1 MRRPTHRWTR
11 LSAVAVALTTWLV
24 GVLVGAWPRDAGAED
39 RVIVRGNYYRE
50 ASTRVLQPEVSVS
63 VDVPDERLS
72 LGAAYML
79 DAISSASIAS
89 GAAEVTGGDAVFTEV
104 RHETTAFAS
113 SKIRNWG
120 FGGFF
125 RYSTETDYIS
135 RSLGA
140 NLSRDLLSRSVT
152 LSLSYAYNFDR
163 FFRIQNNTGARAP
176 WCSGNVPIEE
186 CTDGGHGKGSN
197 LLQVHYLSG
206 GYTHALHK
214 TLLGMATV
222 EVAHARGPQDNP
234 YRGAQIPS
242 ATYETHPYL
251 RTRVAPTIA
260 ARWKI
265 VPAKMVIEPRYRFTT
280 DTWDIQTHAID
291 MRLHFRVLTHLLL
304 RLRYRFY
311 TQNSAFFFREA
322 GDYLEPTGE
331 CTRDAPENC
340 ATADPKMG
348 AWVSHTPGVQ
358 LTYEFDGIAAKVPAL
373 RWLERGWIQATYNH
387 VFQTNRFG
395 YARLGSLA
403 LSFAF

>member
-1 MRRPTHRWTR
+1 MPRPTTRWPR
-11 LSAVAVALTTWLV
+11 LASLTLALTTWLV
-24 GVLVGAWPRDAGAED
+24 GVLAMAWPSDAVAED
-39 RVIVRGNYYRE
+39 RVIMRGNYYRE
-50 ASTRVLQPEVSVS
+50 ASTRVLQPEVSVT

-79 DAISSASIAS
+79 DAISSASIAA
-89 GAAEVTGGDAVFTEV
+89 GTAEVTGGDAVFTEI
-104 RHETTAFAS
+104 RHETTAFAA
-113 SKIRNWG
+113 SKIRKWG

-135 RSLGA
+135 RSIGA
-140 NLSRDLLSRSVT
+140 NASRDLLANSVT
-152 LSLSYAYNFDR
+152 LSLNYAYNFDR

-176 WCSGNVPIEE
+176 WCSGNVAIENCE
-186 CTDGGHGKGSN
+186 DGGSGRGSN
-197 LLQVHYLSG
+197 LLQVHYVG
-206 GYTHALHK
+206 AGYTHALHK
-214 TLLGMATV
+214 TLLGLLTV

-234 YRGAQIPS
+234 YRGAQIPGVDR
-242 ATYETHPYL
+242 ETHPYI

-265 VPAKMVIEPRYRFTT
+265 VPAKMVFEPRYRFTT

-291 MRLHFRVLTHLLL
+291 TRFHFRVLSHLLL

-322 GDYLEPTGE
+322 GDYIMPTDE

-348 AWVSHTPGVQ
+348 AWLSHTPGVQ

-373 RWLERGWIQATYNH
+373 SWLENGWIQATYNH